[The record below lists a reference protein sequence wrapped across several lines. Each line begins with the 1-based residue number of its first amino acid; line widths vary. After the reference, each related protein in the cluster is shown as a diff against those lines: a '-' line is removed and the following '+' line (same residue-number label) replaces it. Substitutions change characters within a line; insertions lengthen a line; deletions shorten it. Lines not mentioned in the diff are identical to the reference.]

1 MEITFVNPGV
11 DYMIQRIMDFQT
23 EDALS
28 FWSEPLYHFYPQL
41 DKAYAVSLPPTERR
55 NYIERVM
62 RNVYAGVEDTICEK
76 TVLYSRH
83 WNACKTQITATLS
96 DAFDVDCVGLFNDMR
111 CNVSINPVEPRF
123 LREHCYDTFYL
134 NSEKGAIGGGIHEVI
149 HFV

>member
-76 TVLYSRH
+76 TVATGMLARRKSRRPYQMLLM
-83 WNACKTQITATLS
+83 WIVSACLTT
-96 DAFDVDCVGLFNDMR
+96 C
-111 CNVSINPVEPRF
+111 
-123 LREHCYDTFYL
+123 
-134 NSEKGAIGGGIHEVI
+134 GAM
-149 HFV
+149 